1 MSSLVVVLPVVTV
14 DFAVIFVNFVL
25 EGGAVVSFL
34 FVGVGFENDEVL
46 VSSVEDESSEDVSDS
61 IEVALSGVNGW
72 VRRPI
77 VS

>member
-61 IEVALSGVNGW
+61 IEVALGGVNGW